1 MSADRSHARGYA
13 LILAAVVVALL
24 ALVLLAV
31 ARVQGDMSPGL
42 RALRRDVE
50 REITTH
56 SVVARVGY
64 LLLTEP
70 IGPRSV
76 VVGGP
81 RELGAASSA
90 GMRNARELR
99 LDGRF
104 YAVGGFESG
113 SGDAFV
119 SVQDEAGLL
128 SLNAGDSAAFGALL
142 GQAGVA
148 NARVLAGALVDYTD
162 EDDLTGPYGAEED
175 AYRRLRLPP
184 PLNQA
189 LTNRWRAFEALGWR
203 EAVNDEDHV
212 AGFWANV
219 SAAPRGAA
227 LNVNTAPVA
236 VLVAALGDERAARAL
251 VARRSQAELRTR
263 EEVEGLTGV
272 NTRADGVVLATQ
284 VGAAFR
290 VSVAFSGGR
299 RAYESQLVLAEPG
312 AARPMFWREG
322 RLTAASY
329 GRDEFEAAESLPE
342 HARAP

>member
-70 IGPRSV
+70 IGPRSLV
-76 VVGGP
+76 AGGP

-90 GMRNARELR
+90 GMRDARELR

-104 YAVGGFESG
+104 YAVSG
-113 SGDAFV
+113 LGTGPGDAFV

-128 SLNAGDSAAFGALL
+128 SLNAGDSAAFDALL

-148 NARVLAGALVDYTD
+148 NARGLAGALVDYID
-162 EDDLTGPYGAEED
+162 EDDLAGPYGAEED
-175 AYRRLRLPP
+175 AYRRRGLPA

-189 LTNRWRAFEALGWR
+189 LTNRWRALEALGWR
-203 EAVNDEDHV
+203 EGVEEARVG
-212 AGFWANV
+212 GFWTNV
-219 SAAPRGAA
+219 SAAPRGAS
-227 LNVNTAPVA
+227 LNVNTAPLP
-236 VLVAALGDERAARAL
+236 VLIAALGNEHAARAL
-251 VARRSQAELRTR
+251 VTRRNQAELRTR
-263 EEVEGLTGV
+263 DEIEGLTGV
-272 NTRADGVVLATQ
+272 NTRADGVDLATQ

-290 VSVAFSGGR
+290 VVVAFSGGR
-299 RAYESQLVLAEPG
+299 RAYESQLILADPG
-312 AARPMFWREG
+312 VGRPLYWREG
-322 RLTAASY
+322 RLAAALY